1 MIERSEGAGLTVAL
15 AGHVVLFGLL
25 SVGFLATPNPDKL
38 KSVPIEVSLS
48 DDIGMESTA
57 PVVSHEELAAKKSP
71 VEAPVEPD
79 EVPPEPAP
87 EPQPVAKPQP
97 TPPKP
102 APAPAPVAKPQP
114 AQKPVAAAP
123 PKTPSKPSNR
133 PVKPTGNLDGLD
145 IGKSNNRT
153 ASTAITPPATS
164 ASPAERASFAAAI
177 QRQVQPCANRQVTP
191 GPGAEQIRV
200 AIRLRLNRDGSLAAE
215 PTVGAVDGDN
225 DSNRR
230 YVERVKDL
238 AIATFKGCSPLRG
251 LPDELYDVPGGW
263 KSVTLRYKLPG

>member
-1 MIERSEGAGLTVAL
+1 MIDRSEGAGLTVAL
-15 AGHVVLFGLL
+15 AGHVALFGLL
-25 SVGFLATPNPDKL
+25 SVGFLATPKPEKL

-48 DDIGMESTA
+48 DDVGMESTA

-79 EVPPEPAP
+79 SAPPEPVA
-87 EPQPVAKPQP
+87 EPQPIAKPQP

-102 APAPAPVAKPQP
+102 VPAPVAKPQP
-114 AQKPVAAAP
+114 APPKPVAAAP
-123 PKTPSKPSNR
+123 AKAPSKPSNR

-145 IGKSNNRT
+145 LGKSNNKT
-153 ASTAITPPATS
+153 ASTTTTAPAS
-164 ASPAERASFAAAI
+164 ATGAERASFAAAI

-200 AIRLRLNRDGSLAAE
+200 AVKLRLNRDGSLAAA
-215 PTVGAVDGDN
+215 PTIMSHDGVDDG
-225 DSNRR
+225 NRR
-230 YVERVKDL
+230 YVERVDDL
-238 AIATFKGCSPLRG
+238 AVATFKGCSPLRG
-251 LPDELYDVPGGW
+251 LPDALYDVPGGW